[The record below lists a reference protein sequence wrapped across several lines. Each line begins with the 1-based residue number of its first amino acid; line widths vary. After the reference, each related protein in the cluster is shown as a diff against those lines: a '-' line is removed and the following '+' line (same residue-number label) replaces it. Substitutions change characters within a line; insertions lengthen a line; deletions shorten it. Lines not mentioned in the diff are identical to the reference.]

1 MDICTEYVNLQRDTL
16 NKVDHLRAR
25 ILIVVDLEV
34 SVTQKSQGK
43 VTFKE
48 VQHEVVNRQQS
59 AGRKEEDAGSNDEE

>member
-34 SVTQKSQGK
+34 NVTQKSQGK

-48 VQHEVVNRQQS
+48 VRHKVVNRQHS
-59 AGRKEEDAGSNDEE
+59 AEGEEEDVGSNDEE